1 MKIVVC
7 IKQVPDT
14 VDVRIDPKTKNLD
27 RTNIKG
33 AINPFDNNAIEEAI
47 KIKEKHGGHIT
58 VISMGPPQTNDS
70 LKKALAMGC
79 DEAILLSSR
88 ELGGADTLA
97 TGYTLAKA
105 IEKIGNVEI
114 VLFGR
119 HAVDADT
126 GQTGPIV
133 AEFLGFPQ
141 ITFAS
146 SVEIKDGYVYASRL
160 LENSTQK
167 VKVKIPVVI
176 TAAKELNKPR
186 YATPINIMKAT
197 KKQITV
203 WNHIDLNCDENRIGL
218 KGSPTIVKEIFEP
231 QRKKINTIMLKGK
244 PEEIAK
250 EFVHLLCEEEK
261 LL

>member
-14 VDVRIDPKTKNLD
+14 VDVKIDPKTKNLD

-33 AINPFDNNAIEEAI
+33 VINPFDNNAIEEAI
-47 KIKEKHGGHIT
+47 RIKEKHGGSIT
-58 VISMGPPQTNDS
+58 VVSMGPPQTSES

-79 DEAILLSSR
+79 DDAILLSSK

-97 TGYTLAKA
+97 TGYTLTKA
-105 IEKIGNVEI
+105 IEKIGDVDI
-114 VLFGR
+114 VLFGS

-146 SVEIKDGYVYASRL
+146 SIEIKDEYVYASRL

-167 VKVKIPVVI
+167 VKAKLPVVI
-176 TAAKELNKPR
+176 TATKELNKPR
-186 YATPINIMKAT
+186 YATPINIMKAA
-197 KKQITV
+197 KKQIIV
-203 WNHIDLNCDENRIGL
+203 WDHKDLGCDEERIGL

-231 QRKKINTIMLKGK
+231 QRKKINTIILTGK

-250 EFVHLLCEEEK
+250 EFVYLLCQKEK
-261 LL
+261 RL

>member
-14 VDVRIDPKTKNLD
+14 VDVKIDPKTKNLD

-33 AINPFDNNAIEEAI
+33 VINPFDNNAIEEAI
-47 KIKEKHGGHIT
+47 RIKEKHGGNIT

-79 DEAILLSSR
+79 DDAILLSAR
-88 ELGGADTLA
+88 EFGGADTLA
-97 TGYTLAKA
+97 TGYTLARA
-105 IEKIGNVEI
+105 IQKIGDVDI
-114 VLFGR
+114 ILFGR

-133 AEFLGFPQ
+133 AEFLSLPQ
-141 ITFAS
+141 ITFARS
-146 SVEIKDGYVYASRL
+146 IEISDGYVYASRL
-160 LENSTQK
+160 LESSTQK
-167 VKVKIPVVI
+167 VKVKMPVVI
-176 TAAKELNKPR
+176 TVTKELNTPR
-186 YATPINIMKAT
+186 YASPLNIMKAA

-203 WNHIDLNCDENRIGL
+203 WNHIDLQCDIERIGL
-218 KGSPTIVKEIFEP
+218 KGSPTAVKEIFEP
-231 QRKKINTIMLKGK
+231 VRNKINTIIIKGC
-244 PEEIAK
+244 PEEAAK
-250 EFVHLLCEEEK
+250 EFVDLLHAEK